1 MKKIIITGNLGRDPE
16 RRADPQGNAFAT
28 FSVGVAV
35 GTKDKPKTDWV
46 DVSCGGKLADVVCT
60 YLKKGSKVLVS
71 GFPSVNAYMNKEN
84 QAVGTLRIYADDI
97 EFLTPKTFVD
107 NEVDYNSEVHSLPP
121 LNQNTNIVG
130 DGLSSDNIPF

>member
-16 RRADPQGNAFAT
+16 KRADQQGNAFAT

-97 EFLTPKTFVD
+97 EFLTPKSGDYETPVD
-107 NEVDYNSEVHSLPP
+107 TTNSNDYARETGRSVPDN
-121 LNQNTNIVG
+121 
-130 DGLSSDNIPF
+130 DNIPF

>member
-46 DVSCGGKLADVVCT
+46 DVSCSGKLADVVCT
-60 YLKKGSKVLVS
+60 YLKKGAKVLVS

-84 QAVGTLRIYADDI
+84 QAVGTLRVYADNV
-97 EFLTPKTFVD
+97 EFLSNKEDNINHNQEDTGTPANAYANATGKAIPD
-107 NEVDYNSEVHSLPP
+107 N
-121 LNQNTNIVG
+121 
-130 DGLSSDNIPF
+130 DNIPF